1 MSSHFC
7 SDRSWCFFRRPVDI
21 SSCFAISRRHADI
34 CGEILFTRKS
44 DHLDPWS
51 WQRNKS
57 AKPKYDVFLNRTK
70 CFFVAKLQHKETF
83 SAETYSAN
91 SKAVTWATGLVS
103 NHNNSVETQPSFAE
117 TYIVNMYSG
126 DWVGDWEVTFS
137 FSGDSFKGP
146 VKEQYTKLKC
156 PLDAFTNGR
165 KIKISTSYTADLW

>member
-103 NHNNSVETQPSFAE
+103 NHNNSVATQHEHTCGF
-117 TYIVNMYSG
+117 N
-126 DWVGDWEVTFS
+126 
-137 FSGDSFKGP
+137 
-146 VKEQYTKLKC
+146 
-156 PLDAFTNGR
+156 
-165 KIKISTSYTADLW
+165 TSVICRNIHCQHVFWRLGWRLRGNLQFLWWLF